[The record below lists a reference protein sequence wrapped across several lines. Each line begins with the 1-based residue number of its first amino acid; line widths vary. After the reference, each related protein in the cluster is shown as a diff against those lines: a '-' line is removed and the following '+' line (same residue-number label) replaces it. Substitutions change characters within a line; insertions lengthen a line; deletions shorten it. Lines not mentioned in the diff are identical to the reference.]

1 MGVICAM
8 ACTHCKG
15 RLGVR
20 LAPWISCLPTTIPD
34 QYLVT
39 RRQGIDQNGYLCSV
53 SLYICLLYLIVLLMN
68 VVLCLW
74 LTRGARSEE
83 LLSRTEMGCC
93 RSSTKQRE
101 TLGALVCTGRYIGM
115 CRACLFVSGLVRA
128 HAIGISRMSRP
139 KPIVTFGTRCRL
151 LPLAWRQYPRA

>member
-1 MGVICAM
+1 MGAICLM

-39 RRQGIDQNGYLCSV
+39 RRQRNDQNGYLCSV
-53 SLYICLLYLIVLLMN
+53 SLYICLLYLIVLFMN
-68 VVLCLW
+68 AVLCLW

-83 LLSRTEMGCC
+83 LLSRTEMGCS
-93 RSSTKQRE
+93 RGSTRQRE

-115 CRACLFVSGLVRA
+115 CRACLFLYRDWCARMRSAYPECPDPNLSSHSGQDA
-128 HAIGISRMSRP
+128 G
-139 KPIVTFGTRCRL
+139 CR
-151 LPLAWRQYPRA
+151 R